1 VTGNDGPARAEPGAS
16 TATRPRRTVAT
27 FTSYR
32 EAERAVDLLSDKGF
46 PVQRVTIVGR
56 DLRLVEQVTG
66 RMSYGRAALQGALQG
81 AALGVLF
88 GWLFGLFNWI
98 NPIIASITLALYG
111 LIFGAVVGALL
122 GLFVHSLTGGSRDFS
137 SVGGMQAE
145 RYEVLVDDKVAD
157 EAIRLLESQPA
168 T

>member
-1 VTGNDGPARAEPGAS
+1 
-16 TATRPRRTVAT
+16 VAT

-46 PVQRVTIVGR
+46 PVQRATIVGK

-66 RMSYGRAALQGALQG
+66 RMTYGRAALHGALQG

-98 NPIIASITLALYG
+98 APVVASITLALYG
-111 LIFGAVVGALL
+111 LVFGAVVGALL
-122 GLFVHSLTGGSRDFS
+122 GLLEHSLTGGTRDFS
-137 SVGGMQAE
+137 SVAGMQAE
-145 RYEVLVDDKVAD
+145 RYEVLVDDEVAD
-157 EAIRLLESQPA
+157 QAASLLAGRPA